1 VELVLKARGL
11 RITDPIR
18 RSTEHKLSKIGRLA
32 PDALRLEVEFIE
44 ERNARINGGHRVE
57 VACDT
62 PRRTYRAAGTGPDI
76 DVALDQ
82 VVEHLETQ
90 MTRHRG
96 KLHDRWTGRTNRL
109 QSPRTSPEAAGSSD

>member
-18 RSTEHKLSKIGRLA
+18 RSTEHKLSKIARLA
-32 PDALRLEVEFIE
+32 PDARRLEVEFIE
-44 ERNARINGGHRVE
+44 EPNARINGGHRVE

-76 DVALDQ
+76 EVALDQ

-90 MTRHRG
+90 LTRHRG
-96 KLHDRWTGRTNRL
+96 KLHDRWTGRSNRL
-109 QSPRTSPEAAGSSD
+109 QSPRTSPEAAGNSD